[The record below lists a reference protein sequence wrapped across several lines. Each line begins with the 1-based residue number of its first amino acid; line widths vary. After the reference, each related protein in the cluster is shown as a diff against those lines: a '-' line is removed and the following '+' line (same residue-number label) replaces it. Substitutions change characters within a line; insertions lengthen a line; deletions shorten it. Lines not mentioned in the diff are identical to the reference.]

1 MKRLTIYITLLILMV
16 LNNHQFSQ
24 SRPVK
29 VINAKEVKF
38 VKQQSTLP
46 AKIELPKPKGESEI
60 IRTESKRKTKFSNP
74 PQRPEIETPLPAR
87 SQHFPRIIANEPEQV
102 LICGSGSAIDYYGD
116 VLSFQKQNKGEEEIV
131 IEEQRENYYP
141 VIKYLKGREFT
152 DEDFPIC
159 IKKIEF
165 DYSRSQWI
173 DSDDLP
179 GSMIDRQSNNYSIYK
194 IKFDAYVFDLS
205 YNYPFAALITYPDYS
220 TDIVIYNYDS
230 QNLQADSVYS
240 FEEEMPLKET
250 GYAWLALGYYD
261 LQYDQFYSAAFSP
274 YITKQKVYIPFPDE

>member
-1 MKRLTIYITLLILMV
+1 MNRLIIYIAAIIFLMPFSD
-16 LNNHQFSQ
+16 QFCQ

-29 VINAKEVKF
+29 TINVKEVKF
-38 VKQQSTLP
+38 VKQQSTRP
-46 AKIELPKPKGESEI
+46 IKIELPKPKGESEI
-60 IRTESKRKTKFSNP
+60 IRTKSKRITNFLNSP
-74 PQRPEIETPLPAR
+74 RRPEIETPLPAR
-87 SQHFPRIIANEPEQV
+87 SHFPRIIANEPEQIF
-102 LICGSGSAIDYYGD
+102 ICGSGSAIDYYGD

-173 DSDDLP
+173 DSDNLP
-179 GSMIDRQSNNYSIYK
+179 EFMIDTQSGNYSIYT
-194 IKFDAYVFDLS
+194 IKFDAYIFDQS
-205 YNYPFAALITYPDYS
+205 YKFPFAALITYPDYS

-240 FEEEMPLKET
+240 FEEEMPLKEN
-250 GYAWLALGYYD
+250 GYAWLTLGYYD
-261 LQYDQFYSAAFSP
+261 LEYDQFYSAALSP